1 MEELIVFTTSSS
13 KIVLFVKGSR
23 MYDTKKA
30 IFEYDYYFKLTLP
43 KSVSGSYNW
52 NKGFLTFDDV
62 EFQNEYP
69 DHLGEFDYRL
79 LVSALFS
86 NKRF

>member
-30 IFEYDYYFKLTLP
+30 VYEYDYYFKLTLP

-52 NKGFLTFDDV
+52 RRSFLLFDDV
-62 EFQNEYP
+62 EFQNGYP
-69 DHLGEFDYRL
+69 DHLHVDEYRW
-79 LVSALFS
+79 VVVALFQQ
-86 NKRF
+86 RR